1 MKRRE
6 LAATVFLN
14 RMTSNSKKMGCCGS
28 EARTWQVGVGVPAAP
43 PEAPFPPTLIE
54 CILIRVY
61 EGVLFPRLELGEL
74 FPRFSCLMEAMQRG

>member
-1 MKRRE
+1 MRLEK
-6 LAATVFLN
+6 LSSGKLFLN
-14 RMTSNSKKMGCCGS
+14 RMISNSKKMGCCGS
-28 EARTWQVGVGVPAAP
+28 EARTWHVGV
-43 PEAPFPPTLIE
+43 FPPIPPPPTPTPIE